1 MPKYTKKSKIIHLKL
16 TRKIE
21 TYFLDRAAARNA
33 LSKPPAR
40 TAAGADDNMLVDD
53 VMSVCSNVSDATSI
67 YDDVEGT
74 EIEKIWCE

>member
-16 TRKIE
+16 TQRIE
-21 TYFLDRAAARNA
+21 TYILDRAAARNA
-33 LSKPPAR
+33 LSKPPTR
-40 TAAGADDNMLVDD
+40 TAVGADDNMVVDD

-74 EIEKIWCE
+74 NIEKTK